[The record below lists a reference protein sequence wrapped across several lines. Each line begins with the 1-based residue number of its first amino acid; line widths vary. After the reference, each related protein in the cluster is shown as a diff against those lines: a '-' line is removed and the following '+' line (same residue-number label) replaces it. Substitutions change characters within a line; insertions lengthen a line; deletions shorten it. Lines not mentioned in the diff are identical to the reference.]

1 MLTLA
6 AAIVVAGAI
15 LAAAAMVAREI
26 RAGRGRPARAEA
38 LDLIAVFAPGIAAA
52 AADPQAYL
60 GWQPL
65 ATTARKI
72 APDAFALL
80 DEAAGATFPFSRPQL
95 EAAHARWTA
104 DWLAWEHTHDLEFK
118 LKAAAAVAEL
128 TASGG
133 TPEARARV
141 DAVER
146 EKLDLYQRRYSEYVR
161 VAKALQALI
170 H

>member
-1 MLTLA
+1 MILLVS
-6 AAIVVAGAI
+6 AAIV
-15 LAAAAMVAREI
+15 AAAVIGAAVMIARELRTARD
-26 RAGRGRPARAEA
+26 RATNTQA
-38 LDLIAVFAPGIAAA
+38 LDLIAVFAPGVAAA
-52 AADPQAYL
+52 ALDPQAYL

-65 ATTARKI
+65 AETARSL
-72 APDAFALL
+72 APDAFRAL
-80 DEAAGATFPFSRPQL
+80 DRAAGGAFPFSKGQL

-104 DWLAWEHTHDLEFK
+104 DWLAWEYTHDVEFK

-146 EKLDLYQRRYSEYVR
+146 EKLDLYQRRYTEYVR
-161 VAKALQALI
+161 VAKSLQALI